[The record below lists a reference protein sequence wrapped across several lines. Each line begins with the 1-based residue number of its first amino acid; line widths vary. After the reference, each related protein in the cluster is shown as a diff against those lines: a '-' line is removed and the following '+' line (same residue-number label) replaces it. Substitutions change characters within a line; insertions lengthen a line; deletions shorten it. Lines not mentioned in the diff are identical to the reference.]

1 MQSQSA
7 HRIMRRGF
15 ERGSD
20 QARGVGRS
28 ALSFTSAR
36 ALETSVPNLARTPA
50 QLTTMLLQ
58 DGARATSWRSPATT
72 RRPPPT
78 RGSRLEPIPDLDR
91 HPTDEVKGTDMSKS
105 LSGKSLPA
113 PLPRNPHGRSVRRDR
128 PEPYLRRS
136 GRGRTWISRSSVCI
150 GRAGVAAGRARGRV
164 GSAFSEGRRARCR
177 PCGAAAKPGTGC

>member
-58 DGARATSWRSPATT
+58 DGAGNFLAIPGYNA
-72 RRPPPT
+72 PP
-78 RGSRLEPIPDLDR
+78 
-91 HPTDEVKGTDMSKS
+91 
-105 LSGKSLPA
+105 
-113 PLPRNPHGRSVRRDR
+113 
-128 PEPYLRRS
+128 
-136 GRGRTWISRSSVCI
+136 
-150 GRAGVAAGRARGRV
+150 VA
-164 GSAFSEGRRARCR
+164 E
-177 PCGAAAKPGTGC
+177 